1 MLMNSRLF
9 GLIVPALFFT
19 SIVGAQTLVINEFLA
34 SNDTNIADP
43 QGDFDDWVELYNYGS
58 NDVDIAGM
66 YFTDGSEPLWMVPT
80 GFSEETT
87 IQAGGYL
94 ILWFD
99 KDSEDGPLHI
109 EAKLSGNGESVF
121 IYATDGTTVIDSVD
135 YNAQIEDIS
144 YARVPDASEDW
155 QTLDPP
161 TPGVTNGMP
170 PANPVISSVIWPA
183 EFSEHMEEVL
193 VEADISDDGHLV
205 RVDLYYSVD
214 GGAETTLPMT
224 ELGLDNIW
232 TVIIPGQAEFSNV
245 SFRLEAEDNDTGVS
259 QSGSHI
265 YGVVSAT
272 NEVVINELF
281 YHPTTDDYHEFL
293 ELYNAGM
300 TAVDL
305 SGWNFSQGISDTIP
319 DGTILAAGDFLV
331 LASDADSFAVENGFA
346 PFQAWISGSI
356 SNGGEDLQLNDALG
370 QAMDYISYDDGG
382 EWPSSP
388 DGDGP
393 SLELIDATA
402 NNQLAINW
410 QASYTDGGTPGAQN
424 SEAGPAEIP
433 LVSISHANGV
443 ITLSWPQVIN
453 AVSYSVYA
461 ASSAYGEF
469 LLLQTTTAT
478 SLVLPAESS
487 MVERYYHVS
496 SNN

>member
-1 MLMNSRLF
+1 
-9 GLIVPALFFT
+9 
-19 SIVGAQTLVINEFLA
+19 
-34 SNDTNIADP
+34 
-43 QGDFDDWVELYNYGS
+43 
-58 NDVDIAGM
+58 
-66 YFTDGSEPLWMVPT
+66 
-80 GFSEETT
+80 
-87 IQAGGYL
+87 
-94 ILWFD
+94 
-99 KDSEDGPLHI
+99 
-109 EAKLSGNGESVF
+109 
-121 IYATDGTTVIDSVD
+121 
-135 YNAQIEDIS
+135 
-144 YARVPDASEDW
+144 
-155 QTLDPP
+155 
-161 TPGVTNGMP
+161 
-170 PANPVISSVIWPA
+170 
-183 EFSEHMEEVL
+183 
-193 VEADISDDGHLV
+193 
-205 RVDLYYSVD
+205 
-214 GGAETTLPMT
+214 MT